1 MGLLDDL
8 VDGIDLLLGGKSKS
22 IKDHGGK
29 IITKYANVDDVIEHL
44 KKFVP
49 KADPKQKSGYTEKS
63 FENQLVKFM
72 KERFVEVTPQY
83 GIEGRNARFIDIDVA
98 NGIAGIE
105 LKDAKKVV
113 KYAELDRMCFQLLD
127 YKKKRYKDD
136 NLFLLLV
143 GEHEDHDNSFLLDVI
158 DFCKEN
164 QIRYGFY
171 ELGKGYIEE
180 VGD

>member
-1 MGLLDDL
+1 MGLLEEIGDT
-8 VDGIDLLLGGKSKS
+8 IDLLLGGKNKS

-29 IITKYANVDDVIEHL
+29 IITKYADIDDVIEHL

-49 KADPKQKSGYTEKS
+49 KADPKLKNGYTEKTI
-63 FENQLVKFM
+63 ENQLVKFL
-72 KERFVEVTPQY
+72 KERFVEITPQF
-83 GIEGRNARFIDIDVA
+83 GIEGRNARSIDIDVA
-98 NGIAGIE
+98 DGVAGIE

-113 KYAELDRMCFQLLD
+113 KLAEMDRMQSQLLD

-136 NLFLLLV
+136 NLFLLLI
-143 GEHEDHDNSFLLDVI
+143 GEHEDHENSFLLDII
-158 DFCKEN
+158 DFCLKN

-180 VGD
+180 VDD

>member
-8 VDGIDLLLGGKSKS
+8 VDGIDLLLGAKNRS
-22 IKDHGGK
+22 IKEHGGK
-29 IITKYANVDDVIEHL
+29 IITKYADIDDVIEHL

-49 KADPKQKSGYTEKS
+49 KADPKLKGGYTEKS
-63 FENQLVKFM
+63 IENQLVKFM
-72 KERFVEVTPQY
+72 KERFVEITPQF

-98 NGIAGIE
+98 NGVAGIE

-113 KYAELDRMCFQLLD
+113 KQAELDRVRFQLLD

-136 NLFLLLV
+136 NLFLLLT
-143 GEHEDHDNSFLLDVI
+143 GEHEDHENSFLLDVI

-180 VGD
+180 VDD

>member
-8 VDGIDLLLGGKSKS
+8 VDGIDLFLGGKNKS

-49 KADPKQKSGYTEKS
+49 KADPKLKSGYTEKS
-63 FENQLVKFM
+63 IENQLVKFM

-83 GIEGRNARFIDIDVA
+83 GIEGRNARSIDIDIA
-98 NGIAGIE
+98 NGVAGIE

-113 KYAELDRMCFQLLD
+113 KLAEFDRMQSQLLD
-127 YKKKRYKDD
+127 YKKKRYKDE
-136 NLFLLLV
+136 NLFLLLI
-143 GEHEDHDNSFLLDVI
+143 GEHEDHENSFLLDII
-158 DFCKEN
+158 DFCLKN

-180 VGD
+180 VED

>member
-8 VDGIDLLLGGKSKS
+8 GSAIDELLGGKNKS

-49 KADPKQKSGYTEKS
+49 KADPKLKSGYTEKS
-63 FENQLVKFM
+63 IENQLVKFM
-72 KERFVEVTPQY
+72 KERFVEITPQY

-98 NGIAGIE
+98 NGVAGIE

-136 NLFLLLV
+136 NLFLVLV
-143 GEHEDHDNSFLLDVI
+143 GEHEDHENSFLLDVI
-158 DFCKEN
+158 DYCKEN
-164 QIRYGFY
+164 RIRYGFY

-180 VGD
+180 VDD

>member
-29 IITKYANVDDVIEHL
+29 IVTKYADIDDVIAHL

-49 KADPKQKSGYTEKS
+49 KADSKLKSGYTEKS
-63 FENQLVKFM
+63 IENQLVKFM

-83 GIEGRNARFIDIDVA
+83 GIEGRNARSIDIDIA
-98 NGIAGIE
+98 NGVAGIE

-113 KYAELDRMCFQLLD
+113 KLAEFDRMQSQLLD

-136 NLFLLLV
+136 NLFLLLI
-143 GEHEDHDNSFLLDVI
+143 GEHEDHENSFLLDII
-158 DFCKEN
+158 DFCLKN

-180 VGD
+180 VDD